1 MASLRSALRTSA
13 LHGLVLLSALITL
26 PGTAAE
32 LDIELTNPPAEGPLY
47 VLLFEDA
54 DTFGSL
60 RTAQYRERFD
70 AGQPIR
76 LSVPEGD
83 YAVLLFVD
91 ENGNGE
97 LDRNFIGIPR
107 EPIALSNNYRPKGPP
122 NFNRARLTLSDDAP
136 TQQTLSLSQILGD
149 TGQWGIGIGAVG
161 QTSPYRGSTKQPGT
175 VIPAIVYIGE
185 KLQWTGPRIRYTLAG
200 STDWRLAVQGDLRL
214 GAYEE
219 QDSPFL
225 AGMGDRDTT
234 LMLGL
239 AWTRELPAGIDFTVS
254 ASQDLF
260 DRSGGQQAEL
270 SLSRGFQWGNWRLS
284 PFVGLNWLSADLAD
298 YEFGVPTQA
307 ATAERPAYQPSSA
320 VNPEAGVTF
329 FYEITQ
335 GWQMVGN
342 IGVEQL
348 GNELTDS
355 PIVDEERLMKG
366 FVSLTYTF

>member
-1 MASLRSALRTSA
+1 MSLLRCARRTLAALGIA
-13 LHGLVLLSALITL
+13 LLSALITR
-26 PGTAAE
+26 PGQAAE
-32 LDIELTNPPAEGPLY
+32 LEIELTNPPAAGTFY

-60 RTAQYRERFD
+60 RAAQRQERFR
-70 AGQPIR
+70 AGEPIR
-76 LSVPEGD
+76 LSAPEGN
-83 YAVLLFVD
+83 YAVLLFLD

-122 NFNRARLTLSDDAP
+122 SFNRAQLTLRDGEP
-136 TQQTLSLSQILGD
+136 TRQTLTLNRVLGD
-149 TGQWGIGIGAVG
+149 AGQWGIGIGAVG
-161 QTSPYRGSTKQPGT
+161 QTSPYRGSTEQPGT

-185 KLQWTGPRIRYTLAG
+185 KLQWTGPRIRYALAG
-200 STDWRLAVQGDLRL
+200 STDWRLALQGDLRL

-225 AGMGDRDTT
+225 AGLGDRDTT

-239 AWTRELPAGIDFTVS
+239 AWTRELPGGIDFTVS

-270 SLSRGFQWGNWRLS
+270 SLSRGFQWGSWRLS
-284 PFVGLNWLSADLAD
+284 PFVGLSWLSADLAD
-298 YEFGVPTQA
+298 YEFGVPTEA
-307 ATAERPAYQPSSA
+307 ATADRPAYQPASA

-335 GWQMVGN
+335 GWQLVGN

-348 GNELTDS
+348 DDELTDS
-355 PIVDEERLMKG
+355 PIVDEERLVKG

>member
-1 MASLRSALRTSA
+1 MPLPHAIRRRQPLRW
-13 LHGLVLLSALITL
+13 LSATLALIAL
-26 PGTAAE
+26 PSLGADLTVA
-32 LDIELTNPPAEGPLY
+32 LTNPPTQGTLY
-47 VLLFEDA
+47 ALLFEDA
-54 DTFGSL
+54 DTFGNL
-60 RTAQYRERFD
+60 RAAQRQARFQ
-70 AGQPIR
+70 AGEPIE

-83 YAVLLFVD
+83 YALLVFVD
-91 ENGNGE
+91 ENNNGE

-122 NFNRARLTLSDDAP
+122 SFNRARFTLRNDRPTHQSLTLS
-136 TQQTLSLSQILGD
+136 QVLGEA
-149 TGQWGIGIGAVG
+149 GQWGIGVGAVG
-161 QTSPYRGSTKQPGT
+161 QTSPYRGSTEQPGT

-185 KLQWTGPRIRYTLAG
+185 KLQWTGPRLRYNIAG
-200 STDWRLAVQGDLRL
+200 STDWRLAIQGDLRL

-239 AWTRELPAGIDFTVS
+239 AWTRELPAGVDLTLS

-284 PFVGLNWLSADLAD
+284 PFVGLSWLSADLAD
-298 YEFGVPTQA
+298 YEFGVPTEA
-307 ATAERPAYQPSSA
+307 ATAERPAYQPASA

-335 GWQMVGN
+335 GWQLVGN

-348 GNELTDS
+348 DDELTDS
-355 PIVDEERLMKG
+355 PIVDEERLVKG